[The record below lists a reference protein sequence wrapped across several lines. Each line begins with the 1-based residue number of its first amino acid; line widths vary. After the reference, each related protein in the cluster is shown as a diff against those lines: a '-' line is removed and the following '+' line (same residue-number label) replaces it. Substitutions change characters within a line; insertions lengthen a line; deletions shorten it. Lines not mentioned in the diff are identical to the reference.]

1 MRCKLTPPSAN
12 RNGRCMGVSEVFDV
26 MQYGAVGDG
35 VVDDYPAIS
44 AAYDA
49 LVAAGGGELWFPSGR
64 HYCVRSTGVHGLH
77 LVRQGDVTI
86 RMGERSWL
94 VMDNMVDGLAVS
106 HGIFV
111 EGPAA
116 NIALIGVQVR
126 YATLSAARQGWAPI
140 YFLGANVG
148 TGDGGARPYGWYR
161 GNPDGTEAWPRIEAG
176 AVRNVRL
183 ENVTVED
190 SPSVGIG
197 IVGVDGILLSNV
209 TVRRTWADGLYHL
222 YFRKSRID
230 GFRGLGIGDD
240 ALSMASYESDLARAD
255 IGLPFHGEDSVVT
268 NVVIEGRGPDRDLPC
283 GSIVPLGVRD
293 VTVAGFVIV
302 DRFRGLRFEPGTQR
316 TLDHPTLNFNFLAS
330 RNVVI
335 RDGEICDSVQAISL
349 VAKEC
354 TYATARKW
362 WDHDVTIADVTLRGG
377 SAPFDCWGT
386 GVPAEGGPAIAL
398 FGGFHFRSIRC
409 TGFTSPHTTLAG
421 LHECSLVD
429 VAIDSPLAVHG
440 FVPLGADPDSRGPDG
455 TPMWPDN
462 RCTFRGLRSATI
474 VFRGLKR
481 CLIED
486 LRSVD
491 PAGRGIVLSSC
502 ADIELRDVRAQGPSG
517 AERLQDRA
525 RIHVDRFC
533 RRVAENSVGLDPPP
547 GRLPGATLVGPSDR

>member
-1 MRCKLTPPSAN
+1 MS
-12 RNGRCMGVSEVFDV
+12 SQVFDV
-26 MQYGAVGDG
+26 VQYGAVGNG
-35 VVDDYPAIS
+35 VADDYPAIT

-49 LVAAGGGELWFPSGR
+49 LVAAGGGELWFPPDR
-64 HYCVRSTGVHGLH
+64 RYHVRSTGVHGLH
-77 LVRQGDVTI
+77 LVRQSDATI
-86 RMGERSWL
+86 RMGERAWL

-126 YATLSAARQGWAPI
+126 YAALSTARQGWAPI

-148 TGDGGARPYGWYR
+148 TGDSVARPHGWYR
-161 GNPDGTEAWPRIEAG
+161 GNPDGTEAWPQIEAG
-176 AVRNVRL
+176 AVRDVRL

-197 IVGVDGILLSNV
+197 IVGVDGIELSNV

-222 YFRKSRID
+222 YFRNARID
-230 GFRGLGIGDD
+230 GFRGIEVGDD
-240 ALSMASYESDLARAD
+240 AISMASYESDLERAD
-255 IGLPFHGEDSVVT
+255 IDLPFHGEGSVVT
-268 NVVIEGRGPDRDLPC
+268 DIVIEGRGPDRDLPC

-293 VTVAGFVIV
+293 VTIAGFVIA

-335 RDGEICDSVQAISL
+335 RDGEIRGAVQAISL

-354 TYATARKW
+354 NFATPRKW
-362 WDHDVTIADVTLRGG
+362 WDHDVTIANVALRGG

-386 GVPAEGGPAIAL
+386 GASQGGGPAIAL
-398 FGGFHFRSIRC
+398 FGGFHFRGITC

-421 LHECSLVD
+421 LHDCSFTGME
-429 VAIDSPLAVHG
+429 IDSPLAIHG
-440 FVPLGADPDSRGPDG
+440 SVPYGNDPDRLDG
-455 TPMWPDN
+455 DGKPMWPDN
-462 RCTFRGLRSATI
+462 RCTFRGIRSAAI

-481 CLIED
+481 CLVED
-486 LRSVD
+486 LQSVD
-491 PAGRGIVLSSC
+491 AASRGVTLSTC
-502 ADIELRDVRAQGPSG
+502 ADIELRDVRVLDLNRTDG
-517 AERLQDRA
+517 ARDGA
-525 RIHVDRFC
+525 GIHIDAFCKRITG
-533 RRVAENSVGLDPPP
+533 RV
-547 GRLPGATLVGPSDR
+547 